1 MATGVTAGSVS
12 QRTREFRRIG
22 NWEIGE
28 YARVNEGVRV
38 VLSGQ
43 RERMSTRNYSF
54 FCDLTCNYSRMG
66 KTARV
71 RWGPWDLVRS

>member
-54 FCDLTCNYSRMG
+54 FCDLTCNYSKNGKSKVGAMG
-66 KTARV
+66 PR
-71 RWGPWDLVRS
+71 P